1 MQSRPV
7 VTYRSKTH
15 LSYWAYLLHRLSG
28 LALALFIPLHFFVL
42 SQSLRGQAGLEQ
54 YLHLTEIP
62 IFKIGEWI
70 LVMFL
75 TLHLTG
81 GIRLLMIEFGPWRG
95 LRKGSIQLG
104 IILAIACGLVFL
116 YLGSE

>member
-1 MQSRPV
+1 
-7 VTYRSKTH
+7 
-15 LSYWAYLLHRLSG
+15 
-28 LALALFIPLHFFVL
+28 
-42 SQSLRGQAGLEQ
+42 
-54 YLHLTEIP
+54 
-62 IFKIGEWI
+62 
-70 LVMFL
+70 MFL

-104 IILAIACGLVFL
+104 IILAIAYGLIFL

>member
-1 MQSRPV
+1 MG
-7 VTYRSKTH
+7 
-15 LSYWAYLLHRLSG
+15 LSFTSG
-28 LALALFIPLHFFVL
+28 LWFGPSFIYPFAFFVL

-54 YLHLTEIP
+54 YLQLTDMP

-104 IILAIACGLVFL
+104 IILAIACGLLFL